1 MRGKRQT
8 TKASTR
14 NRSKAM
20 KSAQS
25 DERKPKAHTE
35 KGIKEPEDTAK
46 HHGSIL
52 FIMKT
57 N

>member
-1 MRGKRQT
+1 
-8 TKASTR
+8 
-14 NRSKAM
+14 M